1 MVRYMYIKLF
11 NRRTLKKSGI
21 SKYVR
26 DGWKLILMKMCD
38 GRTLQNFWHM
48 EKCDGRIL
56 QISGMYENLSLFMF
70 KNSVETEMKPEP
82 ETETEPYQRLC
93 HVDKENIQ

>member
-1 MVRYMYIKLF
+1 
-11 NRRTLKKSGI
+11 
-21 SKYVR
+21 
-26 DGWKLILMKMCD
+26 
-38 GRTLQNFWHM
+38 M

-56 QISGMYENLSLFMF
+56 QISGIYENLCLFMF

-82 ETETEPYQRLC
+82 ETETETEPYQRLC